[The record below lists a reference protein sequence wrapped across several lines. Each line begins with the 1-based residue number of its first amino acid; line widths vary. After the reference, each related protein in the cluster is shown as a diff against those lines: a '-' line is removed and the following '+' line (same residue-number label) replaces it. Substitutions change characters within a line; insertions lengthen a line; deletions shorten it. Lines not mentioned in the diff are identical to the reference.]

1 MSPEAADDLLHGHPL
16 KACMRYVGFNC
27 NLDRIRAAS
36 PEEQLKIE
44 LSVYRRTLTR
54 AVDTQENL
62 TSLSLVSP
70 TRLQSFYCA
79 HDPNASPAFM
89 FFQRGNSWAF
99 IAQEAQRNIE
109 VYLQTSPD
117 EECFLLYSSLA
128 SSIFS
133 TYFSGQRH
141 LLALVALWQGDHA
154 GQLHF
159 IDSPPASILKPPW
172 EYPLSRVA
180 FANCAYAQWMRAAG
194 YTEAPT
200 LPQRLSLSDL
210 LRGNKGRPFPSDFPA
225 KLVLYRGRVR
235 WKSRDQKHPK
245 QHQFITLCAAGGAET
260 AKTAV
265 PTVCLVPWDR
275 SMYRLRPDFE
285 RFLAANNQQ
294 RQTPRA
300 APQEDTNKDTT
311 FYCCQACASAN
322 TWEPNMPLNGPQMPY
337 KTDLDLTSL
346 LHVTGWDSPDMQ
358 AAVNRCLDASVA
370 SFDIESC
377 TTTLQDNRPAFG
389 IDEEEPDRAQMTAL
403 ASQDP
408 YMIGLC
414 MGESERD
421 TVVFEVASGETT
433 HDAFIERVQ
442 AMVDAF
448 QAFLIEQYRLV
459 VQQKREWLEPLFSLL
474 HEYRQCHAAI
484 FDKHNRDRKD
494 ERCAW
499 RNFLLGQ
506 LEREADLLC
515 QTWTVYA
522 FNGSGYDL
530 PMLAPY
536 LLRSR
541 KLPGLWKMQRH
552 GNAVN
557 WMKLSH
563 THLTLRD
570 IKKML
575 VPGASLESFAK
586 STGLPQARK
595 PLFPYERL
603 DRSGSFLDQ
612 TSMPTEPE
620 AYANRLTDQL
630 PSQKSIQE
638 ACAEF
643 RQRGFRTVREYLH
656 FYLINDCAMLQNAIL
671 RFHRSLKQLIGLHPI
686 ECRRYTLS
694 SFSALA
700 SQHHLRKEK
709 RIACWSPTHG
719 LLYELLSRSMLGGL
733 TAVTRTA
740 VNAGGAPGMSPCN
753 AHVLENLMPL
763 LEPEEKA
770 EAQRIV
776 QQEKDDEEDKSKQR
790 RGTPTSV
797 HYLDCVSLYPSSGK
811 EKHTN
816 KKKPGA
822 EVKGDPSPRTPAF
835 FWLDKH

>member
-1 MSPEAADDLLHGHPL
+1 MSDNANELLHGHPL
-16 KACMRYVGFNC
+16 KAFMRYVGFGC

-36 PEEQLKIE
+36 PPERLETE

-62 TSLSLVSP
+62 TSLSLISP
-70 TRLQSFYCA
+70 HRLRSFYCA
-79 HDPNASPAFM
+79 KDPQASPDFL
-89 FFQRGNSWAF
+89 FYERGNSWAF
-99 IAQEAQRNIE
+99 IAQEAQRHIE
-109 VYLQTSPD
+109 VYLQKSPD
-117 EECFLLYSSLA
+117 EKCFLLYSSLA
-128 SSIFS
+128 SSIFKIF
-133 TYFSGQRH
+133 FSGQRH
-141 LLALVALWQGDHA
+141 LLACVALWQGEA
-154 GQLHF
+154 GQLQLF
-159 IDSPPASILKPPW
+159 DRPPDSILKPIW

-180 FANCAYAQWMRAAG
+180 FAHCAYAQWMQAAG

-200 LPQRLSLSDL
+200 LPQGLSLSDL
-210 LRGNKGRPFPSDFPA
+210 LRGTRGRPFPLEFPA
-225 KLVLYRGRVR
+225 KLVLYRGRVK
-235 WKSRDQKHPK
+235 WKLSNQNHPQ
-245 QHQFITLCAAGGAET
+245 QHQFITLCTAGEQT
-260 AKTAV
+260 NVV

-275 SMYRLRPDFE
+275 SMFRLTPNFE
-285 RFLAANNQQ
+285 RFLAEGVQ
-294 RQTPRA
+294 RPKNSPVSAPTECKADA
-300 APQEDTNKDTT
+300 ASR
-311 FYCCQACASAN
+311 CCQACAHAH
-322 TWEPNMPLNGPQMPY
+322 TWEANMSLNGPQTPY

-346 LHVTGWDSPDMQ
+346 LYITGWDSPDMQ

-377 TTTLQDNRPAFG
+377 TTTLQDNRPTFG
-389 IDEEEPDRAQMTAL
+389 IDEKTPDREQMTAL

-421 TVVFEVASGETT
+421 TVVFEVASGETE

-448 QAFLIEQYRLV
+448 QAFLIEQYQMV
-459 VQQKREWLEPLFSLL
+459 VQQKREWLLPLFSLL

-506 LEREADLLC
+506 LEREAELLC

-541 KLPGLWKMQRH
+541 KLPGAWQMQRH

-557 WMKLSH
+557 WMKLRH
-563 THLTLRD
+563 THLMLRD

-586 STGLPQARK
+586 SAGLSEARK

-603 DRSGSFLDQ
+603 DRSGRFLDE

-630 PSQKSIQE
+630 PSVQSIQE
-638 ACAEF
+638 ACQDF
-643 RQRGFRTVREYLH
+643 RQRGFRTVRDYLH
-656 FYLINDCAMLQNAIL
+656 YYLINDCVMLQNAIL
-671 RFHRSLKQLIGLHPI
+671 RFHRSLKQLIGLHPV

-709 RIACWSPTHG
+709 RIACWAPTHG

-753 AHVLENLMPL
+753 AHVLERLMHL
-763 LEPEEKA
+763 LEPEEKH

-776 QQEKDDEEDKSKQR
+776 QQEKDIADTTKQR
-790 RGTPTSV
+790 QGTPTTV
-797 HYLDCVSLYPSSGK
+797 HYLDCVSLYPSSGENA
-811 EKHTN
+811 EKKN
-816 KKKPGA
+816 RVGRGRGEP
-822 EVKGDPSPRTPAF
+822 PSPSGPGIF
-835 FWLDKH
+835 LGGQMHL